1 MNMIYCSYNHRGM
14 FLYTYER
21 LLSEKRVFILKLPLA
36 IGTDIFSILVLLFTI
51 YLARKNSL
59 VNPVKTKYYLNS
71 AVVVCVILVC
81 EILDVI
87 FDNTGPSFRVQRI
100 LVNTIAFFIS
110 PVVPLSITYLHNEK
124 FLQYKKYLGIPFAV
138 MGVLSLTSW
147 MTGWIFLINENND
160 YYRGPFFVI
169 YPLVM
174 FFYFII
180 LICSDYENYR
190 RYEKDEIIFLY
201 SLYIIITIG
210 TAIQLM
216 HPKWLL
222 IWTSISISLLL
233 YYIFLRELQF
243 KLDPMTQIFNRSVF
257 QKDMLHIGK
266 LASVGIVVID
276 INNLKEVND
285 RYGHAIGD
293 DIIIKAAQTIK
304 DCFGMIGKAYRIGGD
319 EFCIICENTSDEKMN
334 SLLSKLDTMAASM
347 NKNLD
352 VAVALARGYCIYN
365 PDNMRDV
372 YEAFSIADQ
381 RMYYNKELIK
391 ICKFNNDEEIYNNTG
406 LLHK

>member
-1 MNMIYCSYNHRGM
+1 M
-14 FLYTYER
+14 
-21 LLSEKRVFILKLPLA
+21 
-36 IGTDIFSILVLLFTI
+36 FTI

-59 VNPVKTKYYLNS
+59 VNPVKTKYYLKS
-71 AVVVCVILVC
+71 AIIVCVILVC

-87 FDNTGPSFRVQRI
+87 LDNTGSSFRVQRI

-110 PVVPLSITYLHNEK
+110 PIVPLSITYLHNEK
-124 FLQYKKYLGIPFAV
+124 FLQYKKYLIIPFAV
-138 MGVLSLTSW
+138 MGVLALTSW
-147 MTGWIFLINENND
+147 MTGWIFLINENNE

-169 YPLVM
+169 YPMIM

-180 LICSDYENYR
+180 LIYSDYENYK

-222 IWTSISISLLL
+222 IWTSISMSLML

-257 QKDMLHIGK
+257 QKDMLRIGK
-266 LASVGIVVID
+266 LTNVGIVVID
-276 INNLKEVND
+276 INNLKEAND

-304 DCFGMIGKAYRIGGD
+304 GCFDLSGKAFRIGGD
-319 EFCIICENTSDEKMN
+319 EFCIICENTSDEKMH
-334 SLLSKLDTMAASM
+334 SLLTKLDTMSASM

-352 VAVALARGYCIYN
+352 VAIALARGFCIYN
-365 PDNMRDV
+365 PDTMRDV

-391 ICKFNNDEEIYNNTG
+391 MCKFNNDEEMIVN
-406 LLHK
+406 